1 MKIKNPPIVN
11 SIDEYVE
18 KAVELANLNEK
29 KMLEIKNYYSKNAQ
43 KYLFENHEAVKDLEK
58 IFIDINNKSS

>member
-1 MKIKNPPIVN
+1 
-11 SIDEYVE
+11 
-18 KAVELANLNEK
+18 
-29 KMLEIKNYYSKNAQ
+29 MLEIKNYYSKNAQ